1 MLSRSRGGILDK
13 SLSKGKNEINLS
25 TFALLFAEMV
35 KYAHNKVSTVQ
46 ELQEKLAEY
55 GRFVGVRLL
64 DVIVLREKS
73 YKRDTKLLSMLMFIK
88 GTVWKN
94 LFNKEAD
101 KLERS
106 NDDPCRY
113 FLIEKDPLVNT
124 FISLPKD
131 KSNLNCASFIA
142 GIVEAF
148 LTYGQ
153 LITQVQPQAKYQPVP
168 EKISELIDNHERSE
182 KEKNLKV
189 DENQSLKK
197 IELVPPNI
205 QKYLFPNVPPEILEE
220 ISDELLAKIEL
231 PELHK
236 LVEKNGL
243 MAHFDEIGKE
253 QFCPYEE
260 LLLFAMSIKEVPKM
274 PEKWSFKVGWTK
286 YLENGEC
293 EEVDFPDE
301 KVLFFDIENCTIESP
316 LAVLAVA
323 MSPTAWYS
331 WCSARL
337 VENTPVPELAKL
349 EHMIPL
355 EPEGGSPEPRIVIGH
370 NVGFDRARVR
380 EQYFPEKTKTRFWDT
395 MSMNIAIYGMADHQK
410 KVYEQSDV
418 SMASKEEWVDAWRSR
433 VSKNG
438 LGAVHDRLCGD
449 STKLELNKS
458 LQDAFVKEN
467 IDVIRENFQI
477 LTRYCAEDV
486 QATFEVYQKL
496 YPVFR
501 ERFPHPI
508 TSLGMMEMAS
518 AFLPITEN
526 WRIFYE
532 QCNDETSD
540 RNNKAGRNLIFASTK
555 IQEDLGS
562 SFKDDPWMWISEW
575 KNHDKLKKPKW
586 FLNLF
591 NSQSK
596 ATLGTDEIEAKDV
609 KFKCRDVPRIF
620 GICYGPFPLHF
631 KSDYGWGF
639 LVPPEEGGFEDYSE
653 VKTKRGEKIK
663 MPNRAIVELV
673 EKNREEGVGEPPLD
687 VPVCKVGIFDF
698 HRLPHPSKMK
708 SNVGSPFSKDFLMDF
723 EVGTMRATRFGENLK
738 SYLSTLKETRFWG
751 NYKDRFQEEITVWL
765 DEGNKIGAI
774 APAIIPAG
782 TVTRRAT
789 HKLWLTSTSPKDGMI
804 GTSLKSMVQCTDG
817 WKLVGADVDSQEQ
830 WLAALLGDSV
840 VGEGKAGATA
850 FSNMLL
856 AGSKSD
862 NSDLHSVVAK
872 QVGISR
878 NHAKVLNYARLYG
891 AGKKHSI
898 EFLKQQCI
906 EENQAKNFAEKL
918 FTTTKGED
926 KSYYELNSELKG
938 DFEEFLKTACPK
950 KYTDQHIVHGEK
962 IFLPVY
968 THIDGQQSC
977 HFENWMKEKLMGN
990 KSKSAFPG
998 MDQVLFLVKLYPK
1011 FPQSVSLYKHGF
1023 ESHTFNFLEMIAR
1036 EKSPSTPVLGCRLS
1050 QALEA
1055 LPDDVPGAQ
1064 DFRAKYKRTIIN
1076 WVIQSTA
1083 VDFLHMLLISMK
1095 WLCEK
1100 YDIKARFVLSI
1111 HDEIRYL
1118 VKEEDK
1124 YRAALALNL
1133 SNMYVRAAISQK
1145 LGINQLPK
1153 SIAFFSQVDIDT
1165 VLRKEVDQSCKTPD
1179 GRIIPPGVA
1188 LDLKDIIMKTSG
1200 SLVKGKQP

>member
-1 MLSRSRGGILDK
+1 MWRQTLRVIPTFRG
-13 SLSKGKNEINLS
+13 SS
-25 TFALLFAEMV
+25 V
-35 KYAHNKVSTVQ
+35 KVQ
-46 ELQEKLAEY
+46 
-55 GRFVGVRLL
+55 
-64 DVIVLREKS
+64 
-73 YKRDTKLLSMLMFIK
+73 
-88 GTVWKN
+88 
-94 LFNKEAD
+94 
-101 KLERS
+101 
-106 NDDPCRY
+106 
-113 FLIEKDPLVNT
+113 
-124 FISLPKD
+124 
-131 KSNLNCASFIA
+131 
-142 GIVEAF
+142 
-148 LTYGQ
+148 YGQ
-153 LITQVQPQAKYQPVP
+153 LITQVQSQPKYQPLP
-168 EKISELIDNHERSE
+168 DKIAELLDNHEKSE
-182 KEKNLKV
+182 QVNLKN
-189 DENQSLKK
+189 DDAKTLKK
-197 IELVPPNI
+197 IELVPSNI
-205 QKYLFPNVPPEILEE
+205 QKYLFPNVTPEMLEE
-220 ISDELLAKIEL
+220 LSDELLAQIEL

-236 LVEKNGL
+236 SVEKNGL
-243 MAHFDEIGKE
+243 MSHFDELGKE
-253 QFCPYEE
+253 QFDPYEE
-260 LLLFAMSIKEVPKM
+260 LLLLAMEIRTPPPMPKQ
-274 PEKWSFKVGWTK
+274 WSFSTGWTK
-286 YLENGEC
+286 YDSKTGEC
-293 EEVDFPDE
+293 IKVEYPDE
-301 KVLFFDIENCTIESP
+301 KILFFDIENCTIESP

-323 MSPTAWYS
+323 MSPTSWYS
-331 WCSARL
+331 WCSSRL
-337 VENTPVPELAKL
+337 IENTPVPALAKL

-355 EPEGGSPEPRIVIGH
+355 EPEGGSMEPKIVIGH
-370 NVGFDRARVR
+370 NVGFDRARVK
-380 EQYFPEKTKTRFWDT
+380 EQYFPEKTGTRFWDT

-418 SMASKEEWVDAWRSR
+418 SMASKEAWVDAWRSR

-467 IDVIRENFQI
+467 IEVIRENFQA
-477 LTRYCAEDV
+477 LTTYCAEDV

-496 YPVFR
+496 YPTFR

-508 TSLGMMEMAS
+508 TSVGMMEMAS

-526 WRIFYE
+526 WRLFYN
-532 QCNDETSD
+532 QCNEETAN
-540 RNNKAGRNLIFASTK
+540 RNNKAARNLIEASAN
-555 IQEDLGS
+555 IVDELEQNYE
-562 SFKDDPWMWISEW
+562 DDPWMWISEW
-575 KNHDKLKKPKW
+575 KNHEKLNKPKW
-586 FLNLF
+586 FINLF

-596 ATLGTDEIEAKDV
+596 VKTDPNEIEANDV

-631 KSDYGWGF
+631 KAEYGWGF
-639 LVPPEEGGFEDYSE
+639 LVPRKIDDFEEYSE
-653 VKTKRGEKIK
+653 VKTKRGDIIK
-663 MPNRAIVELV
+663 MPNKQIVELV
-673 EKNREEGVGEPPLD
+673 ERNRRESFDEPPLGSAT
-687 VPVCKVGIFDF
+687 CRIGIFDF
-698 HRLPHPSKMK
+698 YKLPHPTRIG
-708 SNVGSPFSKDFLMDF
+708 SNVGSPFAKDFLTDF
-723 EVGTMRATRFGENLK
+723 EVGLMRATRYPEKLK
-738 SYLSTLKETRFWG
+738 TYLSTLKETRFWG

-765 DEGNKIGAI
+765 DDENKVGAI

-804 GTSLKSMVQCTDG
+804 GTSLKSMIQCTDG
-817 WKLVGADVDSQEQ
+817 WKIVGADVDSQEQ

-840 VGEGKAGATA
+840 IGKGKAGATI

-856 AGSKSD
+856 TGSKSD

-872 QVGISR
+872 EVGISR

-926 KSYYELNSELKG
+926 KSYYELNPELKK
-938 DFEEFLKTACPK
+938 DFEEFLKTVCPK
-950 KYTDQHIVHGEK
+950 KYVDQHIIHGDK

-968 THIDGQQSC
+968 THVDGQQSC
-977 HFENWMKEKLMGN
+977 HFENWMKEKWAKD
-990 KSKSAFPG
+990 KSPG
-998 MDQVLFLVKLYPK
+998 TLPGIDQVLFLVKLYPK

-1036 EKSPSTPVLGCRLS
+1036 ENSPSTPVLGCRLS

-1055 LPDDVPGAQ
+1055 LPDNVPGAQ
-1064 DFRAKYKRTIIN
+1064 EFRDKYKRTIIN

-1095 WLCEK
+1095 WLCDK

-1118 VKEEDK
+1118 VADEDK

-1165 VLRKEVDQSCKTPD
+1165 VLRKEVDQPCKTPD
-1179 GRIIPPGVA
+1179 GRIIPPGIAV
-1188 LDLKDIIMKTSG
+1188 DLKDIIKKTGG
-1200 SLVKGKQP
+1200 SLAKEAQPPH